1 MKKDFINSNLIQ
13 PIFFGFGIVT
23 FILLYFDV
31 VLKINTRKL
40 INSSL
45 YIIKFSGII
54 YIMLWC
60 ICLFS
65 DKSLINRFSGK
76 YWFNGWFLMFTY
88 PILSQ
93 LFWIKKVRK
102 SNLLIYIISILFI
115 ISNFIFS
122 GKIICFDGDCD
133 MVIFILEILKQIG
146 IYLIMLLLV
155 TYLLKNKFNTYKQN
169 IK

>member
-1 MKKDFINSNLIQ
+1 MKEDFINSNIIQ
-13 PIFFGFGIVT
+13 PVFLGFGIVT

-45 YIIKFSGII
+45 YIIKCSGII

-60 ICLFS
+60 TCLFL

-133 MVIFILEILKQIG
+133 MAIFILEILKQIG

-155 TYLLKNKFNTYKQN
+155 TYLLKINSTPTNKT
-169 IK
+169 